1 MTHQDF
7 GPCQTRG
14 GMVRAAVAEAAAG
27 AVPAAV
33 AEAAAGAAP
42 EAGAVVAEAASFL
55 VANVGMPVHLSDV
68 ADHVGYSPFY
78 LAHCFTHHLGMPPGR
93 FLASHRFQR
102 AKELLL
108 RGDERVVDVCFA
120 AGFSSL
126 GTFTTAFNKFVGST
140 PTEFRR
146 LPHTLAASPPQPVL
160 VPGPRP
166 GGGVLNGTVRLSPAA
181 AQALGNAP
189 SIYVGLFPQRA
200 ARGLPVSGALLAG
213 PGAFRLA
220 DLAPGTYFLLASGL
234 ASRADFH
241 EQLLPSLSVVGA
253 AAQPV
258 VVSATATL
266 HRRDVYIDTTPAWA
280 APVLVALPMLAC
292 PTAQD
297 WRSRR

>member
-1 MTHQDF
+1 MPRVTGHPPPGSLEAHSSLPQRPP
-7 GPCQTRG
+7 GN
-14 GMVRAAVAEAAAG
+14 VAGQKIGQKAAA
-27 AVPAAV
+27 
-33 AEAAAGAAP
+33 AAAM
-42 EAGAVVAEAASFL
+42 AEAASFL
-55 VANVGMPVHLSDV
+55 VGRVGKEVRLGDV

-78 LAHCFTHHLGMPPGR
+78 LAHCFTHHLGMPPVR
-93 FLASHRFQR
+93 FLNAHRFQR

-108 RGDERVVDVCFA
+108 AGDERVIDVCFA

-126 GTFTTAFNKFVGST
+126 GSFTTAFNRLVGAT

-160 VPGPRP
+160 VPGQSR
-166 GGGVLNGTVRLSPAA
+166 GGGVVSGTVRLSPAA
-181 AQALGNAP
+181 AETLGDAP
-189 SIYVGLFPQRA
+189 SIYVGLFSHRA
-200 ARGLPVSGALLAG
+200 ARGLPVSGALLVG

-234 ASRADFH
+234 ASKADFH
-241 EQLLPSLSVVGA
+241 EQLVPPASVVGM

-258 VVSATATL
+258 VVSATATM
-266 HRRDVYIDTTPAWA
+266 HRRDVYLDTTPSWA